1 MTDINFIDVNVTEV
15 KQLPSF
21 PDILKQILSTTTF
34 QNNYSIKLDSE
45 LISIL
50 NKILSTNPAYF
61 NNIQESFNS
70 IIADQK
76 IDINDIPAIISL
88 LSNLY
93 KILYS
98 HNVKD
103 IVNGISIDKCSII
116 LKFVID
122 VIIKDSMVENEKQTA
137 IISIVNTLID
147 TCAELIIIR
156 DSLKTPTSFTFLPFC
171 K

>member
-1 MTDINFIDVNVTEV
+1 MTDINFVDVNNIEIKPVS
-15 KQLPSF
+15 PFS
-21 PDILKQILSTTTF
+21 DILKQIILTSSF
-34 QNNYSIKLDSE
+34 QDNYSIKLDSE

-50 NKILSTNPAYF
+50 NKILSTNPTYF
-61 NNIQESFNS
+61 DNIQQSFNL

-98 HNVKD
+98 HNIKD
-103 IVNGISIDKCSII
+103 IVKGISIDKCSII

-122 VIIKDSMVENEKQTA
+122 VIIKNNIEDIEKQTA
-137 IISIVNTLID
+137 IISIANNLID
-147 TCAELIIIR
+147 TCAELIIMR
-156 DSLKTPTSFTFLPFC
+156 DSLKTPTSFSFMPLC